1 MSSAE
6 NTQQGLAGLG
16 TTGRSYVNYGRPLGA
31 RIFLSREAAV
41 IAALVIVWFVAMYTV
56 PYFGGAS
63 TLDFTLLDAAPILMI
78 ALPMTYIIITGEI
91 DLSVASVLGLS
102 SVTLGL
108 LVQAHVPIVIAMIAC
123 LIVGVVCGAINGFL
137 ITVVGLPSIAVTI
150 GTMALY
156 RGIAV
161 GLLGTTAIT
170 KFPEFWQGLAQ
181 NQIGSTGIPIV
192 MVLVVILVIVFGAI
206 LHFTSFGRGLFALGL
221 SKDAAAFSGIKVN
234 RSKFITYV
242 LSGLISAVAGIDW
255 TLRYA
260 EARGDNGTGL
270 ELSVIAAVL
279 LGGVSIFG
287 GKGAL
292 PGVLGGVLL
301 IGVLDNALQ
310 LAGVS
315 SDAISVV
322 TGAVLIL
329 SVVAPQVIA
338 RIQDRRAVRLH
349 QKSAPVAS

>member
-1 MSSAE
+1 MSSVREADQ
-6 NTQQGLAGLG
+6 NAAAIGS
-16 TTGRSYVNYGRPLGA
+16 TGRQYNNYSRPWWRRTL
-31 RIFLSREAAV
+31 LSREAAV
-41 IAALVIVWFVAMYTV
+41 IAAVVVVWLVAMYTV
-56 PYFGGAS
+56 PYFGGS
-63 TLDFTLLDAAPILMI
+63 TTLDFTLLDATPILMI
-78 ALPMTYIIITGEI
+78 ALPMTFIIVTGEI
-91 DLSVASVLGLS
+91 DLSVASTLGLS

-108 LVQAHVPIVIAMIAC
+108 LVQAHVPIVPAMLVC
-123 LIVGVVCGAINGFL
+123 LVVGLVAGAINGFL
-137 ITVVGLPSIAVTI
+137 VTVIGLPSIAVTI
-150 GTMALY
+150 GTLALY

-161 GLLGTTAIT
+161 GLLGTKAIT
-170 KFPEFWQGLAQ
+170 TFPAFWEGLAQ
-181 NQIGSTGIPIV
+181 NMIGTSGIPEVI
-192 MVLVVILVIVFGAI
+192 ILVIVLILIFGVI

-221 SKDAAAFSGIKVN
+221 SKDASLFSGIKVG
-234 RSKFITYV
+234 RSKFV
-242 LSGLISAVAGIDW
+242 AFLLSGLVSALAGIDW
-255 TLRYA
+255 TLRYG

-322 TGAVLIL
+322 TGVVLIL
-329 SVVAPQVIA
+329 SVVAPQVLSQI
-338 RIQDRRAVRLH
+338 RDRRAVRLH
-349 QKSAPVAS
+349 QRASAS